1 MAEAAAAFA
10 PGFGGDYCEDEGD
23 SRVFKAALEVFRK
36 LKDLK
41 CPLLEGLYITEP
53 NTIHELL
60 CTPSKYRLEILEWM
74 CTRVCPS
81 MQDKFS
87 SLNGAPVEAKIQ
99 EMVKL
104 GHELML
110 CAPDDQ
116 DLVKG
121 CASPRKQLQFM
132 GQMLDAVQSLAVGCS
147 SYPSVKEDFED
158 DAEKNEGLLE
168 EFLSSVQLEMLLN
181 PESDPWP
188 VDMQPVLKNQGDDWQ
203 GADPVAQS
211 ETEKVAELARQL
223 QEGAAKLWALRA
235 ESLEQ
240 HKAGEAVGGADT
252 SMLEQKLSLV
262 ISDFNQLVLAFI
274 QVYDN
279 ELGECCQH
287 PDPNLHP
294 CGPIVQA
301 VYQTLTSCS
310 QLLKAVE
317 EVTGTSAEAMDAV
330 KRQEKEPICWDGS
343 SSVMSLATKLEELT
357 RKYQVFNDSLNE
369 GKG

>member
-235 ESLEQ
+235 E
-240 HKAGEAVGGADT
+240 
-252 SMLEQKLSLV
+252 
-262 ISDFNQLVLAFI
+262 LVLAFI